1 MAISARFFNL
11 WIVFFL
17 CGLWHGAGLTFIVWG
32 LYHGLLLIVERAAHS
47 LWQWRPSGLPGI
59 ALSFVLVTIGWV
71 FFRAPTLSDA
81 AHYLGAMFLF
91 EPHSAAISSETIKL
105 TPDILFYLALGS
117 IFAFVPLDRLGA
129 LRWDRIG
136 VLGSQLILAI
146 VSFAYSAILLAANSF
161 NPFIY
166 FRF

>member
-1 MAISARFFNL
+1 
-11 WIVFFL
+11 
-17 CGLWHGAGLTFIVWG
+17 LT
-32 LYHGLLLIVERAAHS
+32 ERK
-47 LWQWRPSGLPGI
+47 RPPGT
-59 ALSFVLVTIGWV
+59 AV
-71 FFRAPTLSDA
+71 
-81 AHYLGAMFLF
+81 
-91 EPHSAAISSETIKL
+91 SSETIKL
-105 TPDILFYLALGS
+105 TPDIFFYLALGS

-136 VLGSQLILAI
+136 VLASQLTLSI

>member
-1 MAISARFFNL
+1 
-11 WIVFFL
+11 
-17 CGLWHGAGLTFIVWG
+17 
-32 LYHGLLLIVERAAHS
+32 
-47 LWQWRPSGLPGI
+47 
-59 ALSFVLVTIGWV
+59 VTIGWV

-91 EPHSAAISSETIKL
+91 EPHNTAVSSETIKL
-105 TPDILFYLALGS
+105 TPDIFFYLALGS
-117 IFAFVPLDRLGA
+117 IFAFVPLDRLGT

-136 VLGSQLILAI
+136 VLGSQLMLSI